1 MLNFRLLFRIGLG
14 IAFGLLTEYAHAGPD
29 IYIKKAKKSEK
40 ASIVVWVNESISIL
54 KSDEFNSN
62 LLSLENVYP
71 EIWFS
76 QKIGTRSLAQLM
88 FVLAES
94 DPTRLDAKYL
104 KTGIIMKGNSKKDT
118 TRNIGYRG
126 NTFASVGTNSK
137 RKSLPLKM
145 RLGRVHLDRYLT
157 GDTVEKSCAINT
169 MVHEISHTLSVS
181 SSKLESYFLDIPAGL
196 APEGVPS
203 ASYFV
208 GTVAQ
213 CTYLQNKGRINKSQF
228 ETCVKLFVSQ
238 PFPSVRCNDF
248 PTGTVIR

>member
-1 MLNFRLLFRIGLG
+1 MLNFKLLFRIGLG

-71 EIWFS
+71 EIWFL

-104 KTGIIMKGNSKKDT
+104 NCLLYTS
-118 TRNIGYRG
+118 
-126 NTFASVGTNSK
+126 
-137 RKSLPLKM
+137 
-145 RLGRVHLDRYLT
+145 
-157 GDTVEKSCAINT
+157 
-169 MVHEISHTLSVS
+169 
-181 SSKLESYFLDIPAGL
+181 
-196 APEGVPS
+196 PS
-203 ASYFV
+203 P
-208 GTVAQ
+208 
-213 CTYLQNKGRINKSQF
+213 R
-228 ETCVKLFVSQ
+228 
-238 PFPSVRCNDF
+238 D
-248 PTGTVIR
+248 